1 MLRAL
6 LAIAPVTAATAAA
19 PDAPPVD
26 EAAAP
31 EVAAPEEGAA
41 PDKAPDKLVIT
52 PFITLVGGAKY
63 DSPIQGANEHKQ
75 GRFSTIALTDFGLRG
90 SVGAFLSFE
99 SELML
104 NGGTSLH
111 GTSAFEGQAAMQV
124 RRQLI
129 RVTYAGLR
137 VEVGRVVDEASV
149 DFLSG
154 HVGDTLYQDTALRDP
169 LLYGGYNLGNGVRA
183 TYEVIEHLRVGIAF
197 NAGNPVSS
205 TSSLLVGG
213 AFPPF
218 DRFYSQPYQ
227 AIGKGPN
234 HYPDDTFHMMVL
246 TPSILYDGPV
256 LQVHGA
262 FQRFVVDTDTTKTDD
277 ENIQGYNVRGNVRL
291 RLLDGMIAPFGN
303 VSFAR
308 NDTVQATN
316 VSKLAPEKYKAI
328 TAGGGVDFN
337 VMRPFEGSTVAHGL
351 GAQFEQVQY
360 QVGNGNVTKLT
371 YVNIGATYWLT
382 PQLAL
387 GARFSLW
394 RQRQVDLPDTGER
407 AAFVT
412 LRAVL

>member
-1 MLRAL
+1 VNAILLGAL
-6 LAIAPVTAATAAA
+6 LAVAPA
-19 PDAPPVD
+19 APPVD
-26 EAAAP
+26 EAPDA
-31 EVAAPEEGAA
+31 EQA
-41 PDKAPDKLVIT
+41 PDATEKLVIT
-52 PFITLVGGAKY
+52 PFVTLVGGAKY
-63 DSPIQGANEHKQ
+63 DAPIQGANEHKQ
-75 GRFSTIALTDFGLRG
+75 KRFTTIALTDFGLRG
-90 SVGAFLSFE
+90 SVGALLSFE

-124 RRQLI
+124 RRQLV
-129 RVTYAGLR
+129 RVTYGGLR

-169 LLYGGYNLGNGVRA
+169 LLYSGYNLGNGIRA
-183 TYEVIEHLRVGIAF
+183 TFEIIDDLRVGIAF

-205 TSSLLVGG
+205 TSSLMVGG

-234 HYPDDTFHMMVL
+234 NYPDDTFHMMVL
-246 TPSILYDGPV
+246 TPSILYDGPL

-262 FQRFVVDTDTTKTDD
+262 FQGFVVDTDTTRTDD
-277 ENIQGYNVRGNVRL
+277 DNIRGYNARGNVRL
-291 RLLDGMIAPFGN
+291 KLLDGMIAPFGN

-308 NDTVQATN
+308 NDTVLASN
-316 VSKLAPEKYKAI
+316 VSKLAPDKYKAI

-337 VMRPFEGSTVAHGL
+337 IVKPFDDSEVAHGI
-351 GAQFEQVQY
+351 GAQYEQVQY
-360 QVGNGNVTKLT
+360 QVGSGNVTKLMYLNVGGT
-371 YVNIGATYWLT
+371 FWLT
-382 PQLAL
+382 RHLAL

-394 RQRQVDLPDTGER
+394 RQRQVDLPDAGER
-407 AAFVT
+407 AGFVT